1 MVMPAINL
9 ELSAQAILGE
19 DLVAR
24 LQVQLEDLELVVL
37 VQVRVYLVEEQQAH
51 RSVDPSQPLL
61 ALVALRHQPEVVYLA
76 QSQRLV
82 VYLEHSLQHNQPVVC
97 LEIREPQPLAVPG
110 QRAAS
115 GQAQPPL
122 DRRSLETTIRLANLP
137 SALEPRSQQLLAA
150 QHLAL
155 LLRPEALEA
164 GVYSAATPPTSPP
177 VDLEHNQLRAILS
190 EVSART
196 HNNRLEHLEDSL
208 AILNRS
214 QRVDSSAPLLQQ
226 LAPLVC
232 LVVRPQ
238 PTPIPLVVPPIL
250 KTPEVYSAT
259 SQLLLV
265 RVCLVL
271 RIPRTIMVAVVSFLG
286 LETRTKINSNKI
298 LAVSSVV

>member
-1 MVMPAINL
+1 MPAINL

-51 RSVDPSQPLL
+51 RSVDPSHPLL
-61 ALVALRHQPEVVYLA
+61 ALVALRHQPEVVYSA

-82 VYLEHSLQHNQPVVC
+82 VYLEHSLQHNHPVVC

-110 QRAAS
+110 QRVAS

-122 DRRSLETTIRLANLP
+122 DRRSLEAIRLASLP

-155 LLRPEALEA
+155 LLQPEALEV
-164 GVYSAATPPTSPP
+164 GVYSAAAPPTSPP

-196 HNNRLEHLEDSL
+196 HNNNRPEHLEDSL

-226 LAPLVC
+226 LAPVVC
-232 LVVRPQ
+232 LAVRPQ

-250 KTPEVYSAT
+250 KTLEVYSAT

-271 RIPRTIMVAVVSFLG
+271 RIPRTIPVAVVSFLG

-298 LAVSSVV
+298 LVVSSVV

>member
-1 MVMPAINL
+1 
-9 ELSAQAILGE
+9 LGE

-51 RSVDPSQPLL
+51 RSVDPSHPLL
-61 ALVALRHQPEVVYLA
+61 ALVALRHQPEVVYSA

-82 VYLEHSLQHNQPVVC
+82 VYLEHSLQHNHPVVC

-110 QRAAS
+110 QRVAS

-122 DRRSLETTIRLANLP
+122 DRRSLEAIRLASLP

-155 LLRPEALEA
+155 LLQPEALEV
-164 GVYSAATPPTSPP
+164 GVYSAAAPPTSPP

-196 HNNRLEHLEDSL
+196 HNNNRPEHLEDSL

-226 LAPLVC
+226 LAPVVC
-232 LVVRPQ
+232 LAVRPQ

-250 KTPEVYSAT
+250 KTLEVYSAT

-271 RIPRTIMVAVVSFLG
+271 RIPRTIPVAVVSFLG

-298 LAVSSVV
+298 LVVSSVV

>member
-1 MVMPAINL
+1 MPAINL

-51 RSVDPSQPLL
+51 RSVDPSHPLL
-61 ALVALRHQPEVVYLA
+61 ALVALRHQPEVVYSA

-82 VYLEHSLQHNQPVVC
+82 VYLEHSLQHNHPVVC

-110 QRAAS
+110 QRVAS

-122 DRRSLETTIRLANLP
+122 DRRSLEAIRLASLP

-155 LLRPEALEA
+155 LLQPEALEV
-164 GVYSAATPPTSPP
+164 GVYSAAAPPTSPP

-196 HNNRLEHLEDSL
+196 HNNNRPEHLEDSL

-226 LAPLVC
+226 LAPVVC
-232 LVVRPQ
+232 LAVRPQ

-250 KTPEVYSAT
+250 KTLEVYSAT

-271 RIPRTIMVAVVSFLG
+271 RIPRTIPVAVVSFLG

>member
-1 MVMPAINL
+1 MPAINL

-51 RSVDPSQPLL
+51 RSVDPSHPLL
-61 ALVALRHQPEVVYLA
+61 ALVALRHQPEVVYSA

-82 VYLEHSLQHNQPVVC
+82 VYLEHSLQHNHPVVC

-110 QRAAS
+110 QRVAS

-122 DRRSLETTIRLANLP
+122 DRRSLEAIRLASLP

-155 LLRPEALEA
+155 LLQPEALEV
-164 GVYSAATPPTSPP
+164 GVYSAAAAPTSPP

-196 HNNRLEHLEDSL
+196 HNNNRPEHLEDSL

-226 LAPLVC
+226 LAPVVC
-232 LVVRPQ
+232 LAVRPQ

-250 KTPEVYSAT
+250 KTLEVYSAT

-271 RIPRTIMVAVVSFLG
+271 RIPRTIPVAVVSFLG

-298 LAVSSVV
+298 LVVSSVV

>member
-1 MVMPAINL
+1 MPAINL

-37 VQVRVYLVEEQQAH
+37 EQVRVYLVEEQQAH

-61 ALVALRHQPEVVYLA
+61 ALVALRHQLEVVYSA
-76 QSQRLV
+76 QSQRPV
-82 VYLEHSLQHNQPVVC
+82 VYLEHSLQHNHPVVC
-97 LEIREPQPLAVPG
+97 LEIREPQPLAVPP

-122 DRRSLETTIRLANLP
+122 DRRSLEAIRLASLP

-155 LLRPEALEA
+155 LLRPEALEV
-164 GVYSAATPPTSPP
+164 GVYSAATPPTSLP

-196 HNNRLEHLEDSL
+196 HNNRPGHLEDSL

-226 LAPLVC
+226 LAPVVC
-232 LVVRPQ
+232 LAVRPQ

-250 KTPEVYSAT
+250 KIPEVCSAT

-271 RIPRTIMVAVVSFLG
+271 RIPRTILVAVVSFLG
-286 LETRTKINSNKI
+286 LEIRTKINSNKI